1 MSPERFV
8 MMRHVG
14 SDDSIV
20 SKLRTDEREA
30 LVRAVQAVTARD
42 VDQVRELLEN
52 SDDAEGFWVWAD
64 DYGAGGRL
72 ALVMPPGAPEEWAI
86 DGVALNDGS
95 GFALEVPMWTTT
107 GKTDL
112 TLQLTLL
119 HQHAGT
125 ARVVVE
131 DLHVL

>member
-1 MSPERFV
+1 

-14 SDDSIV
+14 SADSIV
-20 SKLRTDEREA
+20 SNLRADEREA
-30 LVRAVQAVTARD
+30 LVRAVEAVTARD
-42 VDQVRELLEN
+42 VGQVRELLEN

-72 ALVMPPGAPEEWAI
+72 TLVMPPGAPEEWEI
-86 DGVALNDGS
+86 DGVALKDGS
-95 GFALEVPMWTTT
+95 GFALEVPVWATT

-119 HQHAGT
+119 RENGGA
-125 ARVVVE
+125 ARVVLE